1 YTNSGKTSLVKC
13 LTGAASLDPKDRL
26 FATLDT
32 TRHSARG
39 IPELSSDNVFN
50 HKFRLPSGRK
60 VVFTDTIGFLSDLPM
75 HLLAA
80 FQATLSHVT
89 LADVIIHIRDLSNPD
104 WPAQSEDVEKTL
116 EQIGLPPDRLND
128 IDVEGTPSTSSSGAV
143 RISCKTSEGIEG
155 LIEKVDKMVLQT
167 TGCDSFVDFAKVR
180 VAASFLTVQPA
191 LSLEIKCNMVGVTD
205 FTPSDPENHRW
216 FLKFRCMNCGE
227 SRDYWQ
233 YVVINEVLEVPGS
246 RGEANLVEKCKLC
259 NRVNTVAIIQDSI
272 GKYDAAEHNEEWQS
286 MIQLDC
292 RGLEPIDFDP
302 RMGWTAVGTES
313 GTVFDDIDLSEKAW
327 ADYDEKVGE
336 ATEIGDFE
344 VRFVHAKQ
352 K

>member
-1 YTNSGKTSLVKC
+1 LRAGIC
-13 LTGAASLDPKDRL
+13 LFILKFLKFQSK
-26 FATLDT
+26 
-32 TRHSARG
+32 
-39 IPELSSDNVFN
+39 N
-50 HKFRLPSGRK
+50 FRLPSGRK
-60 VVFTDTIGFLSDLPM
+60 VVFTDTIGFLSDLPI

-104 WPAQSEDVEKTL
+104 WPAQSEDVELTL
-116 EQIGLPPDRLND
+116 GQIGLPPDRLND
-128 IDVEGTPSTSSSGAV
+128 VIVVDNKIDLDGAPLTSSSGAM
-143 RISCKTSEGIEG
+143 RISCKTSEGIEN
-155 LIEKVDKMVLQT
+155 LIEKVDEPV
-167 TGCDSFVDFAKVR
+167 
-180 VAASFLTVQPA
+180 
-191 LSLEIKCNMVGVTD
+191 LSLELKCNMTGVTD

-272 GKYDAAEHNEEWQS
+272 GKYDAADHNEEWQS

-327 ADYDEKVGE
+327 ADYDEKAGE
-336 ATEIGDFE
+336 ATEISDIE